1 MRATEIIRD
10 VLDLIDSIDNNTD
23 DTVSQSEPVAVI
35 AGAEIDSGNELDDNV
50 RRFKQIIDLVSGQQ
64 NPAEFANSP
73 EEKIADIDSVTV
85 DAGGGLNSPKH
96 PADIRGEHPSMFPFF
111 QAISKD

>member
-1 MRATEIIRD
+1 MRATEIIRG
-10 VLDLIDSIDNNTD
+10 VLDLIDQVEQN
-23 DTVSQSEPVAVI
+23 E
-35 AGAEIDSGNELDDNV
+35 AGAEPVLIAAKTEVEPENSLDDNV
-50 RRFKQIIDLVSGQQ
+50 RRFKQIVDLVSDEA

-85 DAGGGLNSPKH
+85 DAGGGWQAPKH

-111 QAISKD
+111 QAISKE